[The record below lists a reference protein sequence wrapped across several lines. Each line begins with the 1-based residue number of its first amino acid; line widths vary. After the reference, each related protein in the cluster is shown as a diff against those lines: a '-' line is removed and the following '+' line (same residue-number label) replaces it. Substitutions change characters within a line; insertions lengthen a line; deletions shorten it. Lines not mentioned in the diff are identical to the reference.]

1 MTRVLLV
8 YHDADVAD
16 VEADH
21 LRRAGYEVD
30 RCAGPVGGAPCPV
43 LSGEPCWQVE
53 KADVLVY
60 DTYDREFGHAV
71 LVDDLLDL
79 HPDKPLV
86 LTSDPGAT
94 DRRPVV
100 AQSRADLVPAI
111 ELAIREAPPAAVRR
125 QPPLHPAFEGPHW

>member
-30 RCAGPVGGAPCPV
+30 RCAGPVGGSPCPV
-43 LSGEPCWQVE
+43 LNGEPCWQVDM
-53 KADVLVY
+53 ADVLVY

-86 LTSDPGAT
+86 LTSDPGVDVRGT
-94 DRRPVV
+94 VV
-100 AQSRADLVPAI
+100 APSRADLVPAI
-111 ELAIREAPPAAVRR
+111 ELAMRQAPSTAAGR
-125 QPPLHPAFEGPHW
+125 QPPMHPTFQGPRW